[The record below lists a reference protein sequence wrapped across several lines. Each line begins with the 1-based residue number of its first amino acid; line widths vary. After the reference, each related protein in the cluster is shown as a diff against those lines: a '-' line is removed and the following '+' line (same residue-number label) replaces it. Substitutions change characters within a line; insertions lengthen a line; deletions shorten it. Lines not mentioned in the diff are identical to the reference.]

1 MVLIY
6 HYEQIMKLAYQSN
19 QITVYDVVNNIQHF
33 LKKNMEASDVGT
45 REASEAL
52 KKLEEKGFLKA
63 IGLKGRAKV
72 FTPALSKEEYQ
83 KKLLEKGLPTDET
96 YEIL

>member
-1 MVLIY
+1 MVSIY

-19 QITVYDVVNNIQHF
+19 QITVYDVVNNVQHF
-33 LKKNMEASDVGT
+33 LKRNVESSNAGT

-52 KKLEEKGFLKA
+52 VKLEEAGFLKA
-63 IGLKGRAKV
+63 VGLRGRAKIYV
-72 FTPALSKEEYQ
+72 PALSQEEYQ